1 MKNLKGVF
9 NMIIAY
15 GDLKEATWA
24 MRAHGRIRT
33 LAITNGKKK
42 EKLQFKLDDDC
53 VYLFCKNGKPYEI
66 GNKLLYNILSDIL
79 IFIADTDKVDDAINE
94 IMIALL

>member
-1 MKNLKGVF
+1 
-9 NMIIAY
+9 MIIAY
-15 GDLKEATWA
+15 GDVKEATWA

-42 EKLQFKLDDDC
+42 EKLQFKLDADQ
-53 VYLFCKNGKPYEI
+53 VYLFCKDGKPYDI
-66 GNKLLYNILSDIL
+66 GNRMLYSILSDIL
-79 IFIADTDKVDDAINE
+79 IFVADTDEVDDAINE

>member
-1 MKNLKGVF
+1 
-9 NMIIAY
+9 MIIAY

-33 LAITNGKKK
+33 LVITDNDKKK
-42 EKLQFKLDDDC
+42 EELKFKLDEYSI
-53 VYLFCKNGKPYEI
+53 YLFCKDGKPYEI
-66 GNKLLYNILSDIL
+66 GNKLLYSILNEIL
-79 IFIADTDKVDDAINE
+79 TCVADTDDVDDAINE

>member
-1 MKNLKGVF
+1 
-9 NMIIAY
+9 MIIAY

-42 EKLQFKLDDDC
+42 EKLQFKLDGDC
-53 VYLFCKNGKPYEI
+53 VYLFCRDGKPYEI
-66 GNKLLYNILSDIL
+66 DNHMLYNILSDIL
-79 IFIADTDKVDDAINE
+79 IPIADTDNVEDTVNE

>member
-1 MKNLKGVF
+1 
-9 NMIIAY
+9 MIIAY

-33 LAITNGKKK
+33 LAITNGRGKE
-42 EKLQFKLDDDC
+42 EKLQFKLDDDL
-53 VYLFCKNGKPYEI
+53 YLFCKDGKPCEI
-66 GNKLLYNILSDIL
+66 DNSMLYSILSEIL
-79 IFIADTDKVDDAINE
+79 TFIADTEEVDDAINE

>member
-1 MKNLKGVF
+1 
-9 NMIIAY
+9 MIIAY

-42 EKLQFKLDDDC
+42 EKLQFKLDDGC
-53 VYLFCKNGKPYEI
+53 VYLFCGDGKPYEI
-66 GNKLLYNILSDIL
+66 DNRMLYNILSEI
-79 IFIADTDKVDDAINE
+79 ITFIADTDEVDDAINE
-94 IMIALL
+94 IMVALL

>member
-1 MKNLKGVF
+1 
-9 NMIIAY
+9 MIIAY

-42 EKLQFKLDDDC
+42 EKLQFKLDADC
-53 VYLFCKNGKPYEI
+53 VYLFCRDGNPYSIDNRMLYSILNEI
-66 GNKLLYNILSDIL
+66 LT
-79 IFIADTDKVDDAINE
+79 FVADTEEVDDAIND

>member
-1 MKNLKGVF
+1 
-9 NMIIAY
+9 MIIAY
-15 GDLKEATWA
+15 GDVKEATWA

-33 LAITNGKKK
+33 LAITNGRGKG

-53 VYLFCKNGKPYEI
+53 VYLFCRDGSLYEI
-66 GNKLLYNILSDIL
+66 DNKILYNILSEI
-79 IFIADTDKVDDAINE
+79 ITFIADTDEVDDAINE

>member
-1 MKNLKGVF
+1 
-9 NMIIAY
+9 MIIAY
-15 GDLKEATWA
+15 GDVKEATWA

-33 LAITNGKKK
+33 LAITNGRGKE

-53 VYLFCKNGKPYEI
+53 VYLFCRDGNPYSI
-66 GNKLLYNILSDIL
+66 GNRMLYNILSEIL
-79 IFIADTDKVDDAINE
+79 IFVADTDEVDDAINE

>member
-1 MKNLKGVF
+1 
-9 NMIIAY
+9 MIIAY
-15 GDLKEATWA
+15 GEANKATWA

-42 EKLQFKLDDDC
+42 EKLQFKLDGDC
-53 VYLFCKNGKPYEI
+53 VYLFCRDGSPYEI
-66 GNKLLYNILSDIL
+66 GNKLLYSILNEIL
-79 IFIADTDKVDDAINE
+79 TFVADTDEVDDAINE